1 MITNTKTGTPKNQPN
16 AYLPILFSLLKLRL
30 KYREFSSPVSV
41 ILENSVTAYR
51 SHVSKPMSVLIWFIC
66 QAKPQNCRHNVLMN
80 RNVISLLLA
89 RVVLLGCVTLSA
101 HADALPP
108 EWLRALNEA
117 GIPLTD
123 VAVVIQPVEASQP
136 ILAHRAGQ
144 PMNPASVMK
153 LLTSLVALEKL
164 GPVFVWKTEIWAAG
178 EIRNRT
184 LIGDLII
191 KGYGD
196 PTLTLERMWLL
207 QREIRARGI
216 DAIQGDLIL
225 DTQYFALPELDAGAL
240 DGEPLAVYN
249 ALPGA
254 LLANYNATTVKLKPV
269 NDTVQITPDLEMG
282 GLAVVSRLAPDEGE
296 CGDWKDRLSPIKL
309 DAVQNALIFEG
320 RYARSCGEK
329 QLHLNVFAPPRHFDL
344 TFRALWKET
353 GGTLTGSAL
362 MGTAPT
368 DTPHWMSFASIP
380 LAEALRNQNK
390 YSNNLMTRNLFL
402 TLGATQGGAP
412 ATLEKSTQAV
422 RSWLT
427 EKHIPA
433 PELVLENGAGLS
445 RTERISAQTLVRV
458 LQAAYASPYFSEFE
472 SSLPIFGVDGT
483 LRRRVAE
490 PALKGQAHL
499 KTGTLQDVRTLAGY
513 VLNRDGKRM
522 VFVMM
527 INHPNAERAELAQHA
542 LLAWTYAY
550 HPATAPARARRGKK

>member
-1 MITNTKTGTPKNQPN
+1 MPRLF
-16 AYLPILFSLLKLRL
+16 ALLVWVCVLPV
-30 KYREFSSPVSV
+30 EAAP
-41 ILENSVTAYR
+41 
-51 SHVSKPMSVLIWFIC
+51 
-66 QAKPQNCRHNVLMN
+66 
-80 RNVISLLLA
+80 
-89 RVVLLGCVTLSA
+89 
-101 HADALPP
+101 LPAN
-108 EWLRALNEA
+108 LTRALNDA
-117 GIPLTD
+117 GIPLEA
-123 VAVVIQPVEASQP
+123 VAFMVQAVDAPKPV
-136 ILAHRAGQ
+136 LAHQAQR

-153 LLTSLVALEKL
+153 VLTSVVALEKL
-164 GPVFVWKTEIWAAG
+164 GPAFVWQTDVWASG
-178 EIRNRT
+178 EIRNGT

-254 LLANYNATTVKLKPV
+254 LLTNYNATTVKLKAV

-282 GLAVVSRLAPDEGE
+282 GLAVVSRLAADEGE
-296 CGDWKDRLSPIKL
+296 CGDWKERLSQIKL
-309 DAVQNALIFEG
+309 DAVQNAVIFEG

-329 QLHLNVFAPPRHFDL
+329 HLHLNVFAPPRHFDL

-353 GGTLTGSAL
+353 GGTLTGGTL
-362 MGTAPT
+362 TGTAPT
-368 DTPHWMSFASIP
+368 DTPPWMSFASIP

-390 YSNNLMTRNLFL
+390 YSNNLMTRNVYL

-445 RTERISAQTLVRV
+445 RMERISAQTLVRV

-472 SSLPIFGVDGT
+472 SSLPILGMDGS
-483 LRRRVAE
+483 LRRRVTE
-490 PALKGQAHL
+490 PALVGRAHL
-499 KTGTLQDVRTLAGY
+499 KTGTLQDVRALAGY

-522 VFVMM
+522 VFVMLV
-527 INHPNAERAELAQHA
+527 NHAHAERAELAQRA

-550 HPATAPARARRGKK
+550 RAAPVRARRGK